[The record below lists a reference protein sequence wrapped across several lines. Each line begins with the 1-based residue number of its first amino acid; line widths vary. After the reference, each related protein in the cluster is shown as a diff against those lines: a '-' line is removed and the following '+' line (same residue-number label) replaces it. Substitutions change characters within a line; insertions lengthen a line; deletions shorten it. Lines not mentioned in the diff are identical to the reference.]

1 LDKECTKNVN
11 QLDKKWWPI
20 YLLVVV
26 TVGVESEDGD
36 DLYVVDGR
44 ELTNARCG
52 FWLLDVH

>member
-1 LDKECTKNVN
+1 MLTNSIRN
-11 QLDKKWWPI
+11 GGQ
-20 YLLVVV
+20 YMVVV